1 MAACTDACY
10 LLPPACHCA
19 STRESFS
26 WQHARACVLCTV
38 TLKGVYPGTR
48 AGWRRRACARSMAA
62 ELSQLLSLH
71 LKASYSSTL
80 RPHTLSVQDSYS
92 EVPQWQLMSNT
103 SSLPDLS
110 MPYYKLSLTL
120 ELLTPAEVQLLS
132 LPASQ
137 AFFLSVYST
146 STPSASVR
154 GKAAL
159 RLCPGIRH
167 EGLVVAGGCCVSTL
181 LQAPREISGLWCF

>member
-38 TLKGVYPGTR
+38 TLRGVYPGTR

-80 RPHTLSVQDSYS
+80 RPQTLSVQDSYS
-92 EVPQWQLMSNT
+92 EVPQ
-103 SSLPDLS
+103 
-110 MPYYKLSLTL
+110 
-120 ELLTPAEVQLLS
+120 
-132 LPASQ
+132 
-137 AFFLSVYST
+137 
-146 STPSASVR
+146 
-154 GKAAL
+154 
-159 RLCPGIRH
+159 
-167 EGLVVAGGCCVSTL
+167 
-181 LQAPREISGLWCF
+181 